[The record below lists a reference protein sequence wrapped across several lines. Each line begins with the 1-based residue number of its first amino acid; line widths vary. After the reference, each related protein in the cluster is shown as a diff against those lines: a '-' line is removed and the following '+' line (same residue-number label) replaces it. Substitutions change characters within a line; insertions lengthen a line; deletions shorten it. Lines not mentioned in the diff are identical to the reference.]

1 VTPVPEGYERVTT
14 AAAITDTSPDTIYQ
28 WIRAGRL
35 AYVQDRIYYV
45 KVDEIAHCRTR
56 DRLSRKVPPAPPE
69 GMITL
74 RRAQEMTGQNL
85 RTLQHDC
92 KTGKIVSAQK
102 FGGMW
107 YVDPGEVGRT

>member
-1 VTPVPEGYERVTT
+1 MTPVPDGYKRVTT
-14 AAAITDTSPDTIYQ
+14 AAALTGTSADTIYQ
-28 WIRAGRL
+28 WIRKGQL

-45 KVDEIAHCRTR
+45 KVDDIKHCRTR
-56 DRLSRKVPPAPPE
+56 DRLSRKVPPAPPS